1 MSNQE
6 YNNLNPLVTLS
17 SPSPP
22 IEEPLVTQAREF
34 ANFAFATNTLINY
47 KSDWKLFNTWCLN
60 QKRSSLPAT
69 IDTLIL
75 YISELATQNYKTS
88 SIQRKISAIKKMHIM
103 SNHVLNLEDSNFLLV
118 WGGIKRKL
126 GIQKKGKLP
135 ILIKTL
141 RDVVATIDTSRIMGL
156 RDKALLT
163 FGWASAMRRSEIVA
177 LNWRDIEFIEEGIL
191 VNIHKSKTDQY
202 GEGQKIAIHYGK
214 YEATCP
220 VRNLQKWQAYSL
232 SKEAIFTAVNKA
244 DIPTYNRLSTID
256 VGRIVKKLLLNNGID
271 PTNFAG
277 HSLRSGFITTAAK
290 HSVPDRIIMKHSR
303 HKSIQM
309 IQVYTRDNSIIQDN
323 ATTMVG
329 L

>member
-6 YNNLNPLVTLS
+6 YNNLNPLVITICPPFLS
-17 SPSPP
+17 
-22 IEEPLVTQAREF
+22 EEILVTKAKEF
-34 ANFAFATNTLINY
+34 AKFAFAPNTLVSY
-47 KSDWKLFNTWCLN
+47 KSDWKLFNLWCQN
-60 QKRSSLPAT
+60 QSFSPLPAT

-75 YISELATQNYKTS
+75 YISELATQNYKSS
-88 SIQRKISAIKKMHIM
+88 SIQRKISAIKKMHNM
-103 SNHVLNLEDSNFLLV
+103 ANQFLNLEDSNFLLV
-118 WGGIKRKL
+118 WTCIKRKL
-126 GIQKKGKLP
+126 GVQKKGKLP

-141 RDVVATIDTSRIMGL
+141 RDVVATIDTSRIMGI

-163 FGWASAMRRSEIVA
+163 FGWASAMRRSEIIA
-177 LNWRDIEFIEEGIL
+177 LNRNDIEFIEEGIL
-191 VNIHKSKTDQY
+191 VNISKSKTDQY

-220 VRNLQKWQAYSL
+220 VRNLQKWQALSL
-232 SKEAIFTAVNKA
+232 SKEAVFTAVNKT
-244 DIPTYNRLSTID
+244 DIPTNNRLSAID
-256 VGRIVKKLLLNNGID
+256 VARIIKKLLLNTGID

-303 HKSIQM
+303 HKSVQM